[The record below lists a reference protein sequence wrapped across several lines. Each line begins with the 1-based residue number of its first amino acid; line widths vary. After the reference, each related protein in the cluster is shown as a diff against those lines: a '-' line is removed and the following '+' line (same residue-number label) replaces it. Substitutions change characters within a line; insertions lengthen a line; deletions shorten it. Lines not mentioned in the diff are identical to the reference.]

1 MCHTL
6 SEWLTSWYQL
16 WTHSGIFS
24 WALCNVFNFNRFFIF
39 QYYWLQSYYC
49 GEQVET
55 KEVWVIALHV
65 RMCLR
70 SALPSLDP
78 QPACFSF
85 TVQVFACIL
94 TPLYLSRYSLNSFH
108 PLSLPFP
115 SLLSSPNFLH
125 ILLAPPPAQKP
136 TFLIRLEMDATLSS
150 ASVFFFYFA
159 GSSLLCCRSFSSHSV
174 FLLRLFTKTHKRAR
188 THRLFIATLC
198 LLSKLVCFQ

>member
-1 MCHTL
+1 MNSFWHFLL
-6 SEWLTSWYQL
+6 SPLQRLQL
-16 WTHSGIFS
+16 W
-24 WALCNVFNFNRFFIF
+24 NVNRFFIF

-115 SLLSSPNFLH
+115 FLLSSPNFLH